1 MKLTDAELTFEI
13 ANIENLPT
21 VYNESGVMLVEPFE
35 GCVREYTPLTDS
47 TLIYHLQCKYQVSVD
62 FRIGKCYIHSKLEDV
77 QSGVAYFLEG
87 KKPNRAILE
96 AIIDAREEFL

>member
-1 MKLTDAELTFEI
+1 MSLTDAELTFEI
-13 ANIENLPT
+13 ASIENLAT
-21 VYNESGVMLVEPFE
+21 VYSDSGVILVEPFE
-35 GCVREYTPLTDS
+35 GCVREYSPLTDS

-87 KKPNRAILE
+87 TSPNRAILE
-96 AIIDAREEFL
+96 AIVDAKEELV

>member
-1 MKLTDAELTFEI
+1 MKLTDAELTFLI
-13 ANIENLPT
+13 ATIEGLAT
-21 VYNESGVMLVEPFE
+21 VYSESGVMLVEPFE

-77 QSGVAYFLEG
+77 QSGVAYFTEG
-87 KKPNRAILE
+87 NPPNRAILE
-96 AIIDAREEFL
+96 AIIDARDDLI